1 MKTLTRQSAPS
12 FFLPAF
18 VVLVCIFGAIGIF
31 GELYPFMLIIVAFS
45 FDDPAAAHNG
55 FVYTYVAILL
65 SYPLGPL
72 LSFKI
77 KKSFRK
83 EPAAADFLE
92 AFDL

>member
-1 MKTLTRQSAPS
+1 
-12 FFLPAF
+12 
-18 VVLVCIFGAIGIF
+18 
-31 GELYPFMLIIVAFS
+31 MLIIVAFS

-83 EPAAADFLE
+83 ELSRRRLSGSF
-92 AFDL
+92 